1 MSMADYSLRIT
12 EQRRFFASG
21 KARSLAFRLAAL
33 KDLKGAIERH
43 EQALCEALAAD
54 LGKPPMEAVIAE
66 TTVTIREIDHVC
78 RHLKHWAAPQKVS
91 TSLLN
96 FPASAAISPEPLGVA
111 LIIGPWNYPL
121 QLMLSPLVGALAAGN
136 CALLKPSELAP
147 HTAAAVSRLV
157 AEVFD
162 PRHVAVA
169 TGGPEVVQ
177 ALLQERFDS
186 IFFTGS
192 ARVARLVMAAAARH
206 LTPVTLELGGK
217 SPAIVDADADLAVA
231 ARRILW
237 GKCFNAGQTCVAPD
251 YLLVHVD
258 VKEELLR
265 RMTEQ
270 ITAFF
275 GADPQQSPDFARI
288 INPTH
293 FARLIAYLNDGKIV
307 AGGQHDASACYLAP
321 TILDHVFWDAPVMQ
335 EEIFGPILPVMTF
348 TDEDDLAAQVARHP
362 TPLALYYFSR
372 DPVKQRRITA
382 RIPFGGG
389 CVNDTLVHLVE
400 HKLPFGGVGSSGLG
414 RYHGRASFETF
425 SHRKGVLNRGT
436 WFDLP
441 LRYPPYA
448 GKLTWLKRLFRWF

>member
-1 MSMADYSLRIT
+1 MKEPSARIA
-12 EQRRFFASG
+12 EQRRFFQSG
-21 KARSLAFRLAAL
+21 RTRSLAFRLALLNAL
-33 KDLKGAIERH
+33 KSAVERN
-43 EQALCEALAAD
+43 EQLLCEALAKD
-54 LGKPPMEAVIAE
+54 LGKPQLEATIAE
-66 TTVTIREIDHVC
+66 TAVVIREIDHVC
-78 RHLKHWAAPQKVS
+78 RNLKAWAAPQKVR

-96 FPASAAISPEPLGVA
+96 FPATAAIRPEPLGTA
-111 LIIGPWNYPL
+111 LIIAPWNYPL
-121 QLMLSPLVGALAAGN
+121 QLMLSPLIGAVAAGN
-136 CALLKPSELAP
+136 CALLKPSEYAP
-147 HTAAAVSRLV
+147 HTAAALDRLIG
-157 AEVFD
+157 EVFD

-231 ARRILW
+231 AKRILW

-251 YLLVHVD
+251 YLLAHAD
-258 VKEELLR
+258 VKEGLLQ
-265 RMTEQ
+265 RMTALLTE
-270 ITAFF
+270 FY
-275 GADPQQSPDFARI
+275 GPDPRQSPDYARI
-288 INPTH
+288 VNPAH
-293 FARLIAYLNDGKIV
+293 FERLVAYLGDGEIV
-307 AGGQHDASACYLAP
+307 AGGQHDAAERYLAP
-321 TILDHVFWDAPVMQ
+321 TILDRVSWEAPIMQ
-335 EEIFGPILPVMTF
+335 EEIFGPILPVVTF
-348 TDEDDLAAQVARHP
+348 TDEDELAEQVSRHA

-372 DPVKQRRITA
+372 DREKQRRIPA
-382 RIPFGGG
+382 RIAFGGG

-400 HKLPFGGVGSSGLG
+400 HNLPFGGVGNSGLG
-414 RYHGRASFETF
+414 RYHGKASFDTF

-448 GKLTWLKRLFRWF
+448 GKLARLKQLFRRL